1 MDIILPILIVVACV
15 ALLVLAASFSCYY
28 MTFAR
33 NKNTPSDPYAS
44 MQLAGFDE
52 FNPIMKP
59 LIDDISAT
67 PCEDIYIKSHDG
79 LTLYAR
85 YYHNADGAPVE
96 IQMHGYRGHAL
107 RDFCGGARDA
117 RGRGHNLILV
127 DQRAHGKSGG
137 RSITFG
143 IKERYDCLDFIN
155 YAIERFGSDTK
166 IIILGMSMGAATVLM
181 ASGLGLPRNVRA
193 IMADCP
199 YSSPRDI
206 ICSVITKMGLPARLC
221 FPLVRL
227 GGMIFGG
234 FDICSAEAKD
244 AVKSSRVPTIIL
256 HGEADSF
263 VPCYMSREIFENCKM
278 EKKMLVTF
286 PGAEHGVSYL
296 CDKDRYLGAVEK
308 FMEEALSDYEN

>member
-1 MDIILPILIVVACV
+1 MEFVFPVIISALAILIIV
-15 ALLVLAASFSCYY
+15 LVSAFVCYRI
-28 MTFAR
+28 TFAKSKR
-33 NKNTPSDPYAS
+33 TPSDPRES
-44 MQLAGFDE
+44 MVLAGFE
-52 FNPIMKP
+52 KFSHITGP
-59 LIDDISAT
+59 LIDEISAT

-79 LTLYAR
+79 ITLYAR
-85 YYHNADGAPVE
+85 YYHTADGAPLE

-143 IKERYDCLDFIN
+143 IKERYDCLDFVN
-155 YAIERFGSDTK
+155 YSIERFGKDTK

-181 ASGLGLPRNVRA
+181 ASGLDLPSNVKA
-193 IMADCP
+193 VMADCP

-206 ICSVITKMGLPARLC
+206 ISTVIGKMGLPSKIF

-227 GGMIFGG
+227 GGILFGG
-234 FDICSAEAKD
+234 FDVCSAEAKE
-244 AVKSSRVPTIIL
+244 AVKKSKIPTIIL

-263 VPCYMSREIFENCKM
+263 VPCFMSREIFKNCNMEN
-278 EKKMLVTF
+278 KKLVTF

-296 CDKDRYLGAVEK
+296 CDKDRYLSEVES
-308 FMEEALSDYEN
+308 FMEEALSK

>member
-1 MDIILPILIVVACV
+1 MDIFLPTLTVACV
-15 ALLVLAASFSCYY
+15 LGALVFVSALVCFN
-28 MTFAR
+28 MTFKR
-33 NKNTPSDPYAS
+33 NKKTPDDPYAS
-44 MQLAGFDE
+44 MRLSGFDE
-52 FNPIMKP
+52 FYPVLMP
-59 LIDDISAT
+59 LITEISAT
-67 PCEDIYIKSHDG
+67 PCEDVYVKAHDG
-79 LTLYAR
+79 TTLYAR

-117 RGRGHNLILV
+117 KGRGHNLLLV

-137 RSITFG
+137 KCITFG
-143 IKERYDCLDFIN
+143 VKERYDCLDFIN
-155 YAIERFGSDTK
+155 YALERFGRDTK

-181 ASGLGLPRNVRA
+181 ASGLDLPRNVKA
-193 IMADCP
+193 VMADCP

-206 ICSVITKMGLPARLC
+206 ITTVIYKMGLPGKLL

-227 GGMIFGG
+227 GGIIFGG
-234 FDICSAEAKD
+234 FDVCSAEAKE
-244 AVKSSRVPTIIL
+244 AVKKSKIPTIIL

-263 VPCYMSREIFENCKM
+263 VPCYMSREIFENCNM

-296 CDKDRYLGAVEK
+296 CDKDRYLRAVES
-308 FMEEALSDYEN
+308 FIEEALEID

>member
-1 MDIILPILIVVACV
+1 MDIALPILIVAFCIL
-15 ALLVLAASFSCYY
+15 ALVLLAAFVCYR

-33 NKNTPSDPYAS
+33 NKNTPDDPYAS
-44 MQLAGFDE
+44 MRLAGFDE
-52 FNPIMKP
+52 FNPIMEP
-59 LIDDISAT
+59 LINEISAT

-79 LTLYAR
+79 VTLYAR
-85 YYHNADGAPVE
+85 YYHNKDGAPVE

-127 DQRAHGKSGG
+127 DQRAHGKSEGG
-137 RSITFG
+137 SITFG

-155 YAIERFGSDTK
+155 YAIERFGKKTK

-181 ASGLGLPRNVRA
+181 ASGLDLPKNVKA

-206 ICSVITKMGLPARLC
+206 ISSVISKMGLPARLF

-234 FDICSAEAKD
+234 FDVCSAEAKE
-244 AVKSSRVPTIIL
+244 AVKSSQIPTIIL

-278 EKKMLVTF
+278 KKRMLVTF

-296 CDKDRYLGAVEK
+296 CDKDRYLGAVES
-308 FMEEALSDYEN
+308 FMEEALSDDEN

>member
-1 MDIILPILIVVACV
+1 MKIVFPILIAASVIIA
-15 ALLVLAASFSCYY
+15 ALLICAFVCYRI
-28 MTFAR
+28 TFA
-33 NKNTPSDPYAS
+33 KSKKTPNDPYAS
-44 MQLAGFDE
+44 MRLAGFDE
-52 FNPIMKP
+52 FNHVMKP
-59 LIDDISAT
+59 LIDEISAT
-67 PCEDIYIKSHDG
+67 PCEDIYIKSRDG
-79 LTLYAR
+79 ITLYAR
-85 YYHNADGAPVE
+85 YYHIADGAPVE

-127 DQRAHGKSGG
+127 DQRAHGRSGG
-137 RSITFG
+137 GSITFG

-155 YAIERFGSDTK
+155 YAIERFGKDTK

-181 ASGLGLPRNVRA
+181 ASGLDLPENVKA

-206 ICSVITKMGLPARLC
+206 ITSVIYKMGLPGRLC

-227 GGMIFGG
+227 GGIVFGG
-234 FDICSAEAKD
+234 FDVCSAEAKE
-244 AVKSSRVPTIIL
+244 AVKRSKIPTIIL

-263 VPCYMSREIFENCKM
+263 VPCYMSREIYENCNMKN
-278 EKKMLVTF
+278 KKLVTF

-296 CDKDRYLGAVEK
+296 CDKERYLSEVESC
-308 FMEEALSDYEN
+308 MEEALSR